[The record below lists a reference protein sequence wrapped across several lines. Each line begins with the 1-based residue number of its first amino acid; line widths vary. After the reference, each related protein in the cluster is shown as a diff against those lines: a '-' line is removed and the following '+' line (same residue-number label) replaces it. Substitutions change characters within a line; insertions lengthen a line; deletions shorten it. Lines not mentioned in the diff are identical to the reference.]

1 MNSILKNCKFEI
13 CSNVA
18 LLACPNGRRCKSVL
32 KSKETRLEN
41 LCSSSRKVT
50 KSQNSHHTINN
61 NERQHPLERKKL
73 KSGDAE
79 INLVPILVLYERP
92 IHSHFMEAVYIQCVC
107 PQSTQTA
114 VTESHLY
121 IFWEDQTRRRA
132 KEMADVFSPSQHPRR
147 RRQPGLCN
155 PDSSHIHLR
164 SINCHSHPPPS
175 PLSLSH
181 LLSVCLFRFFPF

>member
-61 NERQHPLERKKL
+61 NERQHPLERDR
-73 KSGDAE
+73 KS
-79 INLVPILVLYERP
+79 VV
-92 IHSHFMEAVYIQCVC
+92 
-107 PQSTQTA
+107 
-114 VTESHLY
+114 
-121 IFWEDQTRRRA
+121 
-132 KEMADVFSPSQHPRR
+132 
-147 RRQPGLCN
+147 
-155 PDSSHIHLR
+155 
-164 SINCHSHPPPS
+164 
-175 PLSLSH
+175 
-181 LLSVCLFRFFPF
+181 